1 MQHKMIYNINI
12 KRQGNKRKLGNTDRR
27 SMYKTKQNEIQ
38 QKHEFNQKKKKKRE
52 DFREEMI
59 K

>member
-12 KRQGNKRKLGNTDRR
+12 KRQGNKRKLGNTDR

-38 QKHEFNQKKKKKRE
+38 QKHEFNQKKKNEKILERK
-52 DFREEMI
+52 
-59 K
+59 

>member
-38 QKHEFNQKKKKKRE
+38 QKHEFNQKKKNEKILERK
-52 DFREEMI
+52 
-59 K
+59 